1 MNFFPHITITSYFCR
16 IKVKMK
22 SLSPMNNTLCALVAV
37 ALVASSCA
45 NSYNVEGSSSVSS
58 LDGSKLYL
66 RTVAD
71 NELKSLDSCAVL
83 HGEFHFSGVLDTVR
97 MATLFMDNESLL
109 PVVLEEGDI
118 RIKID
123 NAGQSVSGTP
133 MNDRL
138 YEFLDKHK
146 QLANQM
152 GELSHKQS
160 QMLLDG
166 IDEAI
171 INEQLSAEAAMI
183 SGKEDSLVTNF
194 ISDNFDNV
202 LGPGVFMMITSAY
215 RYPILTPQIEHIMS
229 MATDKFKNNPYVS
242 SYYRTASENEARM
255 QGFDIPAADSAGG
268 LDQALAADSLG
279 GLAAGQDTSMV
290 DHDSEPQP

>member
-1 MNFFPHITITSYFCR
+1 MYICR
-16 IKVKMK
+16 IIVNMK
-22 SLSPMNNTLCALVAV
+22 SITPMNKVLFMMAAV
-37 ALVASSCA
+37 AATLASCA

-66 RTVAD
+66 KTVAD

-97 MATLFMDNESLL
+97 MATLFMDDEGLL
-109 PVVLEEGDI
+109 PVVLEEGNI

-138 YEFLDKHK
+138 YKFLDKHK

-160 QMLLDG
+160 QMMLDG
-166 IDEAI
+166 IDEDTI
-171 INEQLSAEAAMI
+171 IEQLSAEAEKI
-183 SGKEDSLVTNF
+183 TREEDRLVTTF
-194 ISDNFDNV
+194 IVENFDNV
-202 LGPGVFMMITSAY
+202 LGPGVFMMITSGF
-215 RYPILTPQIEHIMS
+215 RYPVLTPQIEDIMS
-229 MATDKFKNNPYVS
+229 KATDKFKNNPYVKD
-242 SYYRTASENEARM
+242 YYRTASENEARM
-255 QGFDIPAADSAGG
+255 QGFDIPPSDGSGQAAAG
-268 LDQALAADSLG
+268 LPADTAARQAN
-279 GLAAGQDTSMV
+279 GQDTAMV
-290 DHDSEPQP
+290 EGQGTLQY